1 MKINRNLATSIAI
14 SALVIL
20 GLIGWQISGAGNEI
34 ANKAQTAVTSAES
47 STQLTADPEPE
58 APEVLEDP
66 NPKNLPAG
74 NIWTYNCEI
83 SVQLPE
89 SFYLTCADGG
99 WYVYNIKWQ
108 SWGKTEAK
116 ATAMYSEKICEPDC
130 ADGYRVEA
138 PVTLTI
144 STLAKPGNKI
154 YLTNLVM
161 EASTEKNF
169 QGGNRSLTWDLGEF
183 AKMMESEQPLCVFSL
198 KKKDDE

>member
-1 MKINRNLATSIAI
+1 MKVNRKLVSSISI

-20 GLIGWQISGAGNEI
+20 GFIGWQISGAGNEI

-58 APEVLEDP
+58 APEDLEDP

-83 SVQLPE
+83 PVQLPE

-116 ATAMYSEKICEPDC
+116 ATAMYSEKVCEPDC
-130 ADGYRVEA
+130 ASGYRVEA
-138 PVTLTI
+138 PVEIEI
-144 STLAKPGNKI
+144 STSAKPGKKI
-154 YLTNLVM
+154 YLTDLVM
-161 EASTEKNF
+161 TASTEKTF
-169 QGGNRSLTWDLGEF
+169 KSGDRSLTWDLGEF
-183 AKMMESEQPLCVFSL
+183 AEMMNEQQNDYDSNQQT
-198 KKKDDE
+198 KG

>member
-1 MKINRNLATSIAI
+1 MKINRNLAATIAI
-14 SALVIL
+14 SSLVIL
-20 GLIGWQISGAGNEI
+20 GFIGWEISGANNETP
-34 ANKAQTAVTSAES
+34 NRTPTTYTSAES
-47 STQLTADPEPE
+47 STQPTVEPEPE
-58 APEVLEDP
+58 ESEILEDP

-83 SVQLPE
+83 PVQLPE

-108 SWGKTEAK
+108 SWGKTEAN
-116 ATAMYSEKICEPDC
+116 ATAMYSEKVCEPDC

-144 STLAKPGNKI
+144 STSTNPGKKI
-154 YLTNLVM
+154 YLTNLIM

-183 AKMMESEQPLCVFSL
+183 AKMMG
-198 KKKDDE
+198 KG

>member
-1 MKINRNLATSIAI
+1 MKINRNIAASLAI
-14 SALVIL
+14 SALL
-20 GLIGWQISGAGNEI
+20 GGLIGWLVSSDDQPTQTQPKSV
-34 ANKAQTAVTSAES
+34 QTAEATQTPSAS
-47 STQLTADPEPE
+47 QEP
-58 APEVLEDP
+58 AEVFEDP

-83 SVQLPE
+83 PVQLPE

-116 ATAMYSEKICEPDC
+116 ATAMYSERVCEPDC

-144 STLAKPGNKI
+144 RPLAMPGNKI
-154 YLTNLVM
+154 YLTNLLM

-183 AKMMESEQPLCVFSL
+183 AKMMKTEIE
-198 KKKDDE
+198 

>member
-1 MKINRNLATSIAI
+1 MKISRNLAPAIAI
-14 SALVIL
+14 SLLVPL
-20 GLIGWQISGAGNEI
+20 GLVGWQISGASNET
-34 ANKAQTAVTSAES
+34 ASKAQTADTSAES
-47 STQLTADPEPE
+47 STKPTVEPEPE
-58 APEVLEDP
+58 ASEVLEDP

-83 SVQLPE
+83 PVQLPE

-108 SWGKTEAK
+108 SWGKTEAR
-116 ATAMYSEKICEPDC
+116 ATAIYSEKVCEPDC

-144 STLAKPGNKI
+144 STLPRPGNKI

-183 AKMMESEQPLCVFSL
+183 AKMMG
-198 KKKDDE
+198 KG

>member
-1 MKINRNLATSIAI
+1 MNINRNLGASLAI
-14 SALVIL
+14 SLLVIL
-20 GLIGWQISGAGNEI
+20 GFIGWQISGASNE
-34 ANKAQTAVTSAES
+34 TASKTPSTATSAES
-47 STQLTADPEPE
+47 SAQPTVEPEPE
-58 APEVLEDP
+58 ASEVLEDP

-83 SVQLPE
+83 PVQLPE

-116 ATAMYSEKICEPDC
+116 ATAMYSEKVCEPDC

-183 AKMMESEQPLCVFSL
+183 AKMMES
-198 KKKDDE
+198 DDR

>member
-1 MKINRNLATSIAI
+1 MKINHNLATSIAI

-20 GLIGWQISGAGNEI
+20 GLIGWQISGASNET
-34 ANKAQTAVTSAES
+34 ASEAQTAVTSDES
-47 STQLTADPEPE
+47 STQPTTEPEPE
-58 APEVLEDP
+58 VSEVLEYP

-83 SVQLPE
+83 PVQLPE

-116 ATAMYSEKICEPDC
+116 ATAMYSEKVCEPDC

-161 EASTEKNF
+161 EASTDKNF

-183 AKMMESEQPLCVFSL
+183 AKVMNEN
-198 KKKDDE
+198 

>member
-1 MKINRNLATSIAI
+1 MKINRNLAAAIAI
-14 SALVIL
+14 SSLVIL
-20 GLIGWQISGAGNEI
+20 GFIGWQISEANNET

-47 STQLTADPEPE
+47 STQSTVEPEPE
-58 APEVLEDP
+58 TSEVLEDP

-83 SVQLPE
+83 PVQLPE

-116 ATAMYSEKICEPDC
+116 ATAMYSEKVCEPDC

-144 STLAKPGNKI
+144 STLAKPSNKI

-161 EASTEKNF
+161 NASTEKNF

-183 AKMMESEQPLCVFSL
+183 AKMMRSEI
-198 KKKDDE
+198 E

>member
-1 MKINRNLATSIAI
+1 MLKLNRNLAASIAI
-14 SALVIL
+14 FASVIL
-20 GLIGWQISGAGNEI
+20 GFIAWQIAGTSNE
-34 ANKAQTAVTSAES
+34 ATSRTTDTSAES
-47 STQLTADPEPE
+47 SPQPMAEPEPE
-58 APEVLEDP
+58 VSETLEDP
-66 NPKNLPAG
+66 NPKDLPAG

-83 SVQLPE
+83 PVQLPE

-116 ATAMYSEKICEPDC
+116 ATALYSEKVCEPDC

-183 AKMMESEQPLCVFSL
+183 AKMMNSN
-198 KKKDDE
+198 